1 MKRRVA
7 AVAIAVGL
15 IGLTGFVIRASW
27 KNPPPAS
34 RSVEVPAAVLSA
46 GSPGTRRPDGA
57 RSQAGAT
64 SPEDRSYFIP
74 VTGGKPQLRDP
85 IDPFPRVPKSR
96 NGLPLAGDPFIAQ
109 SPQEQAW
116 LDRNGYPNAQ
126 QLAAY
131 SAASDLEL
139 EQAAAHGDSV
149 AAVQL
154 AARQLAR
161 GDHSASGKLMTAG
174 ANGSSYALSLL
185 ASYMASATRG
195 NPELGYALSR
205 VLEMRGDWRAPL
217 TRDIMFREPLSPA
230 GKMRAEVEALKL
242 FQQLDGGSGRQPRTD
257 PRPLDWN
264 ILATGGTTAPPDS
277 GPP

>member
-34 RSVEVPAAVLSA
+34 RSVKVPAAALSA
-46 GSPGTRRPDGA
+46 GSPGTRRLGGA

-257 PRPLDWN
+257 PRPLDWK
-264 ILATGGTTAPPDS
+264 IQAAGGTTAAPDG

>member
-7 AVAIAVGL
+7 VLVMAAGL
-15 IGLTGFVIRASW
+15 VGLTGFVIHASR
-27 KNPPPAS
+27 KNPPPAT
-34 RSVEVPAAVLSA
+34 RSVEVPAAALSA
-46 GSPGTRRPDGA
+46 GSPGTRRPGGA
-57 RSQAGAT
+57 RSQAGAA
-64 SPEDRSYFIP
+64 SPEDRGYFIP

-96 NGLPLAGDPFIAQ
+96 NGLPLAGDPFVAE

-149 AAVQL
+149 AAVEL

-161 GDHSASGKLMTAG
+161 GDPSASGKLMTAG

-185 ASYMASATRG
+185 ASYMASAGHG

-217 TRDIMFREPLSPA
+217 TRDIMFREPLSPVE
-230 GKMRAEVEALKL
+230 KMRAEVEALKL
-242 FQQLDGGSGRQPRTD
+242 FQQLDGGPGGQPRTD
-257 PRPLDWN
+257 PRPLDWK
-264 ILATGGTTAPPDS
+264 IQAAGGTTAAPDG